1 MQPPTFQMV
10 LQARNAIKPYL
21 RPTPLVSYPALD
33 QLLGAEVYVKREDC
47 QPISA
52 FKIRGGINLLSRMAP
67 QERDRGL
74 ITASTGNHGQS
85 IAYACRLFGARCT
98 VCVPMGA
105 NPLKVRAM
113 ETLGARVLAQ
123 GRIFEEARE
132 LAERQAAESGMRYVH
147 PADEPLLIAGVATA
161 TLEVLEEVPDLDL
174 LFVPLGGGSTA
185 AGACIVA
192 QAVNPD
198 IAVIAVQS
206 AQAPAG
212 YRSWK
217 EGHLVE
223 APMESQAEG
232 LATSAGYQLPQSILR
247 DGLSDFLLVEDR
259 ELTAAVRVYLERCHA
274 LSELAGA
281 AALAGAIK
289 MGDRLRGKKIGIMLS
304 GANITLDQLQDILR
318 TPQDQP

>member
-21 RPTPLVSYPALD
+21 RPTPLVSYPALNE
-33 QLLGAEVYVKREDC
+33 LLGAEIYVKREDC

-52 FKIRGGINLLSRMAP
+52 FKIRGGINLLSHLAP
-67 QERDRGL
+67 QERERGL

-98 VCVPMGA
+98 VCVPEGA
-105 NPLKVRAM
+105 NPLKIQSM
-113 ETLGARVLAQ
+113 ETLGARVQAH
-123 GRIFEEARE
+123 GRVFEEAQE
-132 LAERQAAESGMRYVH
+132 LAERQAAESDMRYVH
-147 PADEPLLIAGVATA
+147 PANEPLLIAGVATA
-161 TLEVLEEVPDLDL
+161 TLEVLEEAPNLDL

-192 QAVNPD
+192 QAVNPSL
-198 IAVIAVQS
+198 AVIAVQS

-217 EGHLVE
+217 EGRLVE
-223 APMESQAEG
+223 APIESRAEG
-232 LATSAGYQLPQSILR
+232 LATGAGYQLPQSILR
-247 DGLSDFLLVEDR
+247 NGLSDFLLVDDR
-259 ELTAAVRVYLERCHA
+259 EMKAAARVYLERCHA

-289 MGDRLRGKKIGIMLS
+289 SGDRLRGKKIGLMLS
-304 GANITLDQLQDILR
+304 GANITLAQLQDILQA
-318 TPQDQP
+318 PQDQP